1 MDKSSNRVYY
11 AHFPIILILAL
22 GAFLLLFHLDD
33 RPFWQDEAETAC
45 LAKNVLNYGL
55 PRAYDGVNIVSQE
68 QGREYDENFLWR
80 WSPWMQI
87 YVAAAAFRL
96 GGLTTFAGRLPF
108 ALMGLGCIFLV
119 YQLVRRNFDDH
130 TWALWAAALLT
141 CSVVFLL
148 FARQCRYYSLGAL
161 LTLTSLY
168 AFKEDWQSKFWPA
181 LLLCLSIGLLF
192 HTSYLLF
199 CSYLVLAFPSA
210 VWLYPEKF
218 SWKRTTI
225 IIIFIIIIVFPGL
238 LLFKIQQQSELV
250 NLISIPLNLE
260 QYFSSLLQYLIPFP
274 IALYL
279 IWRWRRIFWNRSAI
293 PVEPEERFV
302 FFLIL
307 IIIGNLLILSLAPQ
321 REHRYLV
328 HLYPLCAII
337 LGWVICQAWRYHK
350 ISGVLLALL
359 LLFTNWLNLVPMDW
373 LRIINRP
380 MDTNRHMLTYPNL
393 PLKLFLTELFSGY
406 PDVNLNL
413 IQFFQTHAR
422 PGDIILTTYGDLP
435 LQFYTSC
442 QVVGGLQG
450 NISIARPPDWVV
462 PRWETR
468 WNRAYHLNESEI
480 FIREKLSLTS
490 DYRSIILPVADE
502 AFGNRPDP
510 YSHHFIPVAKPLAE
524 VVIYRKLQLRSY
536 VR

>member
-1 MDKSSNRVYY
+1 MDKSCNQGYY
-11 AHFPIILILAL
+11 AYLPIILILAL
-22 GAFLLLFHLDD
+22 GAFLLLFQLDQ

-45 LAKNVLNYGL
+45 LAKNVLKFGV
-55 PRAYDGVNIVSQE
+55 PRAYNGVNIISQE
-68 QGREYDENFLWR
+68 QGHEYDENFLWR
-80 WSPWMQI
+80 WSPWLQI
-87 YVAAAAFRL
+87 YVTAAAFRL
-96 GGLTTFAGRLPF
+96 GGLTTYAGRLPF
-108 ALMGLGCIFLV
+108 AVLGLVCIFLV
-119 YQLVRRNFDDH
+119 YYVVYHNFGNR
-130 TWALWAAALLT
+130 TWALWSAALLT
-141 CSVVFLL
+141 CSVIFLL
-148 FARQCRYYSLGAL
+148 FARQCRYYSLGAF
-161 LTLTSLY
+161 LTLASLY

-192 HTSYLLF
+192 YTNYLLF
-199 CSYLVLAFPSA
+199 FSYIVFAFLAA

-218 SWKRTTI
+218 SSKKTLIITILTI
-225 IIIFIIIIVFPGL
+225 IIIIPGL
-238 LLFKIQQQSELV
+238 LLFKIQQQS
-250 NLISIPLNLE
+250 NLFNLTNTFKFRAILQCPFSI
-260 QYFSSLLQYLIPFP
+260 FDSFP

-293 PVEPEERFV
+293 PGEPGERFV

-307 IIIGNLLILSLAPQ
+307 IIIGNLIILSLAPQ

-328 HLYPLCAII
+328 HLYPLSAII
-337 LGWVICQAWRYHK
+337 LGWVLCQAWRYNK
-350 ISGVLLALL
+350 VSGVLLAFL

-373 LRIINRP
+373 LRIVNRP

-406 PDVNLNL
+406 PDVNQHF
-413 IQFFQTHAR
+413 IQFFQTQAR

-435 LQFYTSC
+435 LQFYTSY

-450 NISIARPPDWVV
+450 NISIARSPDWVV

-480 FIREKLSLTS
+480 YLREKPSLAS
-490 DYRSIILPVADE
+490 DYHLINLPWADD

-510 YSHHFIPVAKPLAE
+510 SAHHFIPVAKPLAE
-524 VVIYRKLQLRSY
+524 VVIYRKLQPRPY